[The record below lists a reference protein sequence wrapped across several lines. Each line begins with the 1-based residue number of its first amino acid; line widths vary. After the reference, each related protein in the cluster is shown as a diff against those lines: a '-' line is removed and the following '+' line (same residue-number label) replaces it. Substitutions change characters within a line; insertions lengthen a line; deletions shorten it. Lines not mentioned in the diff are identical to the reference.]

1 MGLIH
6 ADITMKNATR
16 PKGRAVRVRA
26 LVDGG
31 GEGATLLRIPE
42 TLRAKLKLEVID
54 TRVVTL
60 ASGEARE
67 MPYAGPV
74 EVRFKNRV
82 SIGGALVTGGETMLG
97 TIPMS
102 DMDVV
107 ILPKPRRLD
116 VNPESAGVR
125 A

>member
-1 MGLIH
+1 MIH
-6 ADITMKNATR
+6 ADITMKNAIR

-42 TLRAKLKLEVID
+42 TLRAKLKLEVLD
-54 TRVVTL
+54 TRVITF
-60 ASGEARE
+60 ADGEARE
-67 MPYAGPV
+67 VPYTGPV

-107 ILPKPRRLD
+107 IRRKPRRLD
-116 VNPESAGVR
+116 VNPKRAGVS

>member
-1 MGLIH
+1 MGLVR

-26 LVDGG
+26 IVDGG

-60 ASGEARE
+60 ADGESRAV
-67 MPYAGPV
+67 PYAGPV

-82 SIGGALVTGGETMLG
+82 SVGGALVTGCEIMLG
-97 TIPMS
+97 TIPMN

-107 ILPKPRRLD
+107 ILRKPRRLD
-116 VNPESAGVR
+116 VNPESGGVR